1 MKEFDHLFELEKQLH
16 SPEIRSSPEEIS
28 RLLSE
33 NFLEFGSS
41 GKTWTREAV
50 LKDLLSE
57 NETAKSESF
66 NYKAIL
72 LAQDV
77 VLITYVSTR
86 VRLGQKLSSFLRSSI
101 WRRNNGVWQMEFHQG
116 TPMQD

>member
-1 MKEFDHLFELEKQLH
+1 MKEFDHLFELEKKLH
-16 SPEIRSSPEEIS
+16 SLEIRSRPEDIS
-28 RLLSE
+28 QLLSE
-33 NFLEFGSS
+33 NFFDFGSS
-41 GKTWTREAV
+41 EKNWTREAV
-50 LKDLLSE
+50 LKDLSCE
-57 NETAKSESF
+57 NETAEIESF

-77 VLITYVSTR
+77 ILITYVSTR